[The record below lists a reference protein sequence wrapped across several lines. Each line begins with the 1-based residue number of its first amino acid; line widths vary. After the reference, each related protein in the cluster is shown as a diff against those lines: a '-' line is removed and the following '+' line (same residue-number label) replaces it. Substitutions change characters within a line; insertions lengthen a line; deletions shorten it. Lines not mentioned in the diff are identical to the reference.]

1 MSAAAGR
8 LQDMLFATALFA
20 KGIAKK
26 LAIFLIADSGA
37 NKFRPAKLAAFCSK
51 SQCCLNKKLEQRAAL
66 IHHKK
71 NMIIR
76 QRTTTKDDHAS
87 NLATIYELNTVC
99 CNMQSLGHRSVFVVV
114 CKQNNQSFIL

>member
-37 NKFRPAKLAAFCSK
+37 NKIRPAKLAAFCSK

-71 NMIIR
+71 NMMIR
-76 QRTTTKDDHAS
+76 QRTTTKKMIT
-87 NLATIYELNTVC
+87 LRT
-99 CNMQSLGHRSVFVVV
+99 
-114 CKQNNQSFIL
+114 